1 MYMAPTPPAPADDPA
16 TTGSPCTCFQ
26 LRKLSRLLS
35 QRYDAA
41 LAPAG
46 LNVNQ
51 YSILRRADRA
61 PHSVGSLAAEL
72 GMDRST
78 LSRDLKHLVDAG
90 WLRSVA
96 CEDAR
101 RRRLVVTASGKRRIA
116 RAHPLWR
123 TVQAE
128 VEALVGGHGALANL
142 HAQIDAATARVVAP
156 G

>member
-1 MYMAPTPPAPADDPA
+1 MAPTPPAPADDPA
-16 TTGSPCTCFQ
+16 AMGSPCTCFR
-26 LRKLSRLLS
+26 LRKLSRMLS

-123 TVQAE
+123 TIQAE
-128 VEALVGGHGALANL
+128 VEALVGGQGALASL